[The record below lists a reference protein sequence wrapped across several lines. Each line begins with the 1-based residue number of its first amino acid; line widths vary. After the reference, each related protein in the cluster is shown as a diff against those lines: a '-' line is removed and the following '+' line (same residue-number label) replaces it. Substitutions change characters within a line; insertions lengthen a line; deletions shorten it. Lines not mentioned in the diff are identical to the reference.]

1 MDGCDPEKS
10 EMDVRMDRETKRN
23 EEKRG
28 VRQGEKE
35 RGVRRSRKGGGKEH
49 LQDKNLKNIYKQF
62 ECYRLQ
68 H

>member
-49 LQDKNLKNIYKQF
+49 LQDKN
-62 ECYRLQ
+62 
-68 H
+68 